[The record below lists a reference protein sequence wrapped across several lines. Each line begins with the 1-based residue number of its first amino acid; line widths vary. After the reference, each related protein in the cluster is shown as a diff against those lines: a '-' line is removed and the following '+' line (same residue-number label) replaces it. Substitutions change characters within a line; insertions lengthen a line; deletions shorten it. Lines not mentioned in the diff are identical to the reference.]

1 MQHCTPEE
9 LALAALSEPLA
20 PDEAAHLA
28 SCDRCAAE
36 VASLRRGVDPIT
48 SLPRASSA
56 PALVPPP
63 AVWSAIAAATGVTS
77 APRPEV
83 LVASAAVP
91 PGGVLLAPP
100 RTEDEPVDLTAARQ
114 ARSTRG
120 RWLLAVAATL
130 VVGVTAGVAG
140 SALAGR
146 SDDEVTVSAAELAP
160 YDGSDASGE
169 AVLRVREDDSRVLD
183 VRLTAPSPGSDYYE
197 VWLLDPDTLRMVA
210 LGVLDGGTAAFD
222 VPAGVDTSVFR
233 TVDVS
238 RESLDGDPEHSA
250 FSIARGE
257 L

>member
-20 PDEAAHLA
+20 PDETAHLA

-36 VASLRRGVDPIT
+36 VASLRRGVDPLV
-48 SLPRASSA
+48 SLPRPSSA

-63 AVWSAIAAATGVTS
+63 AVWSAIAAATGVSS

-83 LVASAAVP
+83 LVASAAAP
-91 PGGVLLAPP
+91 PAGVLLVPA
-100 RTEDEPVDLTAARQ
+100 REDRPVDLTAARQ
-114 ARSTRG
+114 ARSNRG

-183 VRLTAPSPGSDYYE
+183 VRLTAPSPGEDYYE
-197 VWLLDPDTLRMVA
+197 VWLLDPDTLRMIA
-210 LGVLDGGTAAFD
+210 LGVLDGGTAAFT

-238 RESLDGDPEHSA
+238 RESLDGNPEHSA